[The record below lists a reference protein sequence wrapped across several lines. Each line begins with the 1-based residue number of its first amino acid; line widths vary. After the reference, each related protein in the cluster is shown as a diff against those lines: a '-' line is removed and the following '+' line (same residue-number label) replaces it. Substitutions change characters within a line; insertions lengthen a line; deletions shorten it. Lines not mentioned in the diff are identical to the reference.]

1 MTGSMP
7 PDLRLPEP
15 VRRLA
20 EGLQGLAGLTDLRLG
35 GSRARGNPTSLSSDW
50 DLLGYVEELPET
62 ADLAALLPVEFEL
75 SATSP
80 DDPMAE
86 VELSCHTSPRI
97 DVSFRRLPAVLG
109 ERRAIAAG
117 SFTVHALPKLPAGVP
132 SYLLLTEL
140 AWSAPIL
147 GELSAPD
154 CPPSF
159 VRVAAPWWR
168 GRAALSMLLAI
179 DHADAAEPIDAV
191 GHVLAGVT
199 ALAHARLL
207 ERIGWYPI
215 TKRLLNEPAAVTD
228 RIRSELGELSP
239 HSVTSRG
246 VRRIAELAGLDERV
260 GLDWLAAGQYLGPRG
275 RPQHTHAEP
284 TPLEE

>member
-7 PDLRLPEP
+7 RDHRLPEP

-20 EGLQGLAGLTDLRLG
+20 EGLQELAGLTDLRLG
-35 GSRARGNPTSLSSDW
+35 GSRARGNPTSPDSDW
-50 DLLGYVEELPET
+50 DLLGYVDELPET
-62 ADLAALLPVEFEL
+62 ADLAALLPVEFDL
-75 SATSP
+75 SVGYP
-80 DDPMAE
+80 DDPIAE
-86 VELSCHTSPRI
+86 VELSCHTSPRV
-97 DVSFRRLPAVLG
+97 DVCFRRLPSILSEQQAF
-109 ERRAIAAG
+109 AAH

-159 VRVAAPWWR
+159 VRVAAQWWR
-168 GRAALSMLLAI
+168 GRAALSILLAV
-179 DHADAAEPIDAV
+179 DHAHAAEPIDAV

-207 ERIGWYPI
+207 EHIGWYPI
-215 TKRLLNEPAAVTD
+215 TKRLLNEPAAVTG
-228 RIRSELGELSP
+228 RIRAELGELSA
-239 HSVTSRG
+239 HTVTSR
-246 VRRIAELAGLDERV
+246 RIRLIGELAGLDEQL

-275 RPQHTHAEP
+275 QPQNAYAEP